1 MTIMLMVTN
10 YWRTIM
16 KHKIHLLYLFMV
28 LGLNLLLT
36 ACLTMPLVVEGEMPT
51 PMVTLVV
58 AEPSAEPSAMPETT
72 ETAELT
78 ATATAQPT
86 HTPTITIRPTITARA
101 EREPHLITQAETTFR
116 EGPGLTY
123 APYFVMGPDATAPI
137 LGRNGDGTWLA
148 TYGPGGGP
156 GPRSWVAAAEVMIV
170 NGNIN
175 DLPIL
180 PAPILPPTPVPLPDV
195 PLVGETGSPPAERCI
210 VSHPG
215 EGGAINI
222 HLGPGEQ
229 FALVA
234 RLDKGRWAESIQE
247 QVGWYEIRIGPGEV
261 GWVNGTAVALNE
273 NC

>member
-1 MTIMLMVTN
+1 
-10 YWRTIM
+10 M
-16 KHKIHLLYLFMV
+16 KYKIYSVYLLII
-28 LGLNLLLT
+28 LGLNLLLM
-36 ACLTMPLVVEGEMPT
+36 ACLTIPIVVEGEMPT
-51 PMVTLVV
+51 PVVTLVA
-58 AEPSAEPSAMPETT
+58 AEPSPELSATPEP
-72 ETAELT
+72 T
-78 ATATAQPT
+78 ATATSQPT
-86 HTPTITIRPTITARA
+86 NTPTPTIRPTITVQP
-101 EREPHLITQAETTFR
+101 EIQPYLVTSGETAVR
-116 EGPGLTY
+116 VGPGLDY
-123 APYFVMGPDATAPI
+123 DLSHFLGPGTTAPI
-137 LGRNGDGTWLA
+137 LGRNAASDWWA
-148 TYGPGGGP
+148 IHGPGDGP
-156 GPRSWVAAAEVMIV
+156 GPRSWVAAAEVVIV

-215 EGGAINI
+215 EGGAVNI

-261 GWVNGTAVALNE
+261 GWVDGTAVALNE

>member
-1 MTIMLMVTN
+1 
-10 YWRTIM
+10 M
-16 KHKIHLLYLFMV
+16 KQQIYLVNLLVILA
-28 LGLNLLLT
+28 LNLLLT
-36 ACLTMPLVVEGEMPT
+36 ACLTIPIVVEGEMPT
-51 PMVTLVV
+51 PVVTLVV
-58 AEPSAEPSAMPETT
+58 AEPSAEPSATPDPT
-72 ETAELT
+72 ETAEPT
-78 ATATAQPT
+78 ATATSQPT
-86 HTPTITIRPTITARA
+86 HTPAPTNTPLPTATSQGQS
-101 EREPHLITQAETTFR
+101 EPHLITQAETTFR
-116 EGPGLTY
+116 EGPGLAY
-123 APYFVMGPDATAPI
+123 APYFVMGPNTTVPI

-156 GPRSWVAAAEVMIV
+156 GPRSWVAAAEVVIV

-215 EGGAINI
+215 EGGAVNI

-273 NC
+273 HC